1 LTPSGRS
8 RLHINSPK
16 DDPTAGEMK
25 QKLKEIYIMNEIES
39 TETTLEL
46 DQLETHALGL
56 AGLNNF
62 DFQRRR
68 R

>member
-1 LTPSGRS
+1 
-8 RLHINSPK
+8 
-16 DDPTAGEMK
+16 
-25 QKLKEIYIMNEIES
+25 MNEIES

-56 AGLNNF
+56 DGLNNF